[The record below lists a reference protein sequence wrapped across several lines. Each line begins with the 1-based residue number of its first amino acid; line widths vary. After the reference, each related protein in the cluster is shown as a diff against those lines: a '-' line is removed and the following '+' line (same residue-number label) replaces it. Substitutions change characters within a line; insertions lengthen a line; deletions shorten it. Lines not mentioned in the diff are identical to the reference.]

1 MRGWIDRSLGLSLAG
16 LVCLAAVPPAAQTA
30 GGVLEGRAAF
40 GDWHADRPGLRRIIK
55 PQDLPSPQPS
65 ASVTNMVRVSHRT
78 DQKRLVPSGFTA
90 TLFASKL
97 AGPRIIRTAPNGDI
111 FVAESK
117 AGRISVLRPDRGAA
131 AMKSVFTSGLKY
143 PFGIAFY
150 PPGRDPQWVYIAD
163 TDAILS
169 FPYRRDDLA
178 QRGDA
183 AAGVPRLPLRCNAT
197 TVV

>member
-1 MRGWIDRSLGLSLAG
+1 MRGWIDRSFGLGIAG

-30 GGVLEGRAAF
+30 RGVLEGRAAF
-40 GDWHADRPGLRRIIK
+40 GDWRADRPGLRRIIK

-65 ASVTNMVRVSHRT
+65 ASVATMVRVAPRT
-78 DQKRLVPSGFTA
+78 DQNPRFPSGFPA
-90 TLFASKL
+90 TLFASEL

-163 TDAILS
+163 TDAIS
-169 FPYRRDDLA
+169 RFPYRSDDL
-178 QRGDA
+178 
-183 AAGVPRLPLRCNAT
+183 
-197 TVV
+197 